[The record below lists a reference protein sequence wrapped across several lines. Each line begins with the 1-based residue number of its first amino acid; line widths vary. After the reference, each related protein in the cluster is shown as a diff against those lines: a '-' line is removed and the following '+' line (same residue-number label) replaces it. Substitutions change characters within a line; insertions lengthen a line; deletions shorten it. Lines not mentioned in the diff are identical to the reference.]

1 MNIVLVQFGHL
12 YIFILANEIYFDQI
26 RPQWL
31 TLTEY
36 GVIGGV
42 AVVLIGALGMCCKR
56 CWGLIKNRDDD
67 DDDEEDEEMRRR
79 RRNKAKLALGPPS
92 IRPMYF

>member
-12 YIFILANEIYFDQI
+12 CVFILANEIDFDQI

-31 TLTEY
+31 TLAEY

-42 AVVLIGALGMCCKR
+42 AVVLVGALGMCCKR

-67 DDDEEDEEMRRR
+67 DDEEDEELRRR